1 MIVFW
6 FLPYAIATGNA
17 MVVKPSEKVP
27 LTMIKIFELIDQLD
41 LPDGLVSLVHGGKH
55 SVDALLEHP
64 LVKALVLLAAHL

>member
-17 MVVKPSEKVP
+17 MVIKPSEKVP

-41 LPDGLVSLVHGGKH
+41 LPDGLVSFVHGGNIQLTH
-55 SVDALLEHP
+55 
-64 LVKALVLLAAHL
+64 